1 MKTRI
6 ARYLITAIGFAGLA
20 GTPALFAGDRG
31 YDRYDLH
38 RDYNK
43 VSRENRDIRA
53 DRHRLHEDLEHGRYW
68 DAART
73 RADINRDYYERD
85 RELRDIRR
93 DRRDIRRDSDW
104 R

>member
-20 GTPALFAGDRG
+20 GTPALFAGDRN

-38 RDYNK
+38 RDYNGL
-43 VSRENRDIRA
+43 SRENRDIRA
-53 DRHRLHEDLEHGRYW
+53 DRYKLHEDLEHGRYC

-73 RADINRDYYERD
+73 RADIQRDYYERS
-85 RELRDIRR
+85 RELRDIRS
-93 DRRDIRRDSDW
+93 DRRDIHRDSDW